1 MGNQLLLA
9 CGALAG
15 PLFTATYL
23 LAGATRADYKSL
35 RHPISSLTL
44 GHARWA
50 QTVSFLCAGLLSL
63 AFATGLWQVGPS
75 RWGALLIGVWGT
87 GLLGA
92 GTFRTDPVRGY
103 PPGTPDQLQRPTRAG
118 ALHDLLSLIAFLAL
132 AAACL
137 VLAPQ
142 GSLGWAIYSIASA
155 ALFAATMLLAN
166 AAFSHSQRLAA
177 TGGLIQR
184 VSITIGWTWLTLL
197 AVRTMHT

>member
-9 CGALAG
+9 CGVLAG

-50 QTVSFLCAGLLSL
+50 QTVNFLCTGLLSL
-63 AFATGLWQVGPS
+63 ASAAGLWQVGPS
-75 RWGALLIGVWGT
+75 RWGALLIGVWGI

-103 PPGTPDQLQRPTRAG
+103 PPDTPDQLLRPTRAG
-118 ALHDLLSLIAFLAL
+118 TLHDLLSLIAFLAL
-132 AAACL
+132 VAACL
-137 VLAPQ
+137 VLASQ
-142 GSLGWAIYSIASA
+142 GSLGWTIYSITSA
-155 ALFAATMLLAN
+155 VLFAATMILAN
-166 AAFSHSQRLAA
+166 AAFSHSQRLAGV
-177 TGGLIQR
+177 GGLIQR
-184 VSITIGWTWLTLL
+184 VSITVGWTWLAVL
-197 AVRTMHT
+197 AVRTLHA